1 MRLNDRTAVVTG
13 AASGIGRAIACRLAT
28 EGASVVVSD
37 IRTDPIWDGV
47 NTEPTSDVIV
57 SAGGTAVFH
66 QADVSDPDD
75 VRALVLRAVQEF
87 GRLDIMVNNAGLVVA
102 NNILETTEAEWDR
115 LMDVNLRGQFL
126 CCKAAIAQMITQEPV
141 GEVRGRVINVASQQG
156 FIGPPDYF
164 AYAVS
169 KGGVV
174 QMTRQLS
181 TDYVQ
186 HGILVNGLAPGRII
200 TGTHPGEIDM
210 TDPVLAYS
218 RARTPYPRLG
228 RDDDVAGAAL
238 FLASDDCSYISG
250 HTLPVDGGWLAY

>member
-1 MRLNDRTAVVTG
+1 MRLHGRTAVVTG
-13 AASGIGRAIACRLAT
+13 AASGIGRAIACRFAAD
-28 EGASVVVSD
+28 GASVVVSD
-37 IRTDPIWDGV
+37 IRTDPIWDGSS
-47 NTEPTSDVIV
+47 TQPTAEVIV
-57 SAGGTAVFH
+57 SAGGSAIFYK
-66 QADVSDPDD
+66 ADVSDRDD
-75 VRALVLRAVQEF
+75 VDALVRRAVDEY
-87 GRLDIMVNNAGLVVA
+87 GRLDIMVNNAGLVGSH
-102 NNILETTEAEWDR
+102 NILETTEDEWDR

-126 CCKAAIAQMITQEPV
+126 CCKRTIQQMVGQQPI
-141 GEVRGRVINVASQQG
+141 GEVRGRVINIASQQG

-181 TDYVQ
+181 TDYAK
-186 HGILVNGLAPGRII
+186 HGILVNGIAPGRII

-218 RARTPYPRLG
+218 RSRTPYPRLG
-228 RDDDVAGAAL
+228 RADDVAGAAL
-238 FLASDDCSYISG
+238 FLASDDCTFVSG

>member
-1 MRLNDRTAVVTG
+1 MRLRGRTAIVTG
-13 AASGIGRAIACRLAT
+13 AASGIGRAIACRLAD

-37 IRTDPIWDGV
+37 VRTAPIWDGV
-47 NTEPTSDVIV
+47 NTEPTAEVIV

-66 QADVSDPDD
+66 RADVSDPGD
-75 VRALVLRAVQEF
+75 VDALVRRAVDEF
-87 GRLDIMVNNAGLVVA
+87 GRLDIMVNNAGLVGSH
-102 NNILETTEAEWDR
+102 NILETSEEEWDR
-115 LMDVNLRGQFL
+115 VMNVNLRGQFL
-126 CCKAAIAQMITQEPV
+126 CCKAAIQQMSQQEPLL
-141 GEVRGRVINVASQQG
+141 EVRGRVINVASQQG

-181 TDYVQ
+181 TDYAKS
-186 HGILVNGLAPGRII
+186 GILVNGIAPGRII

-210 TDPVLAYS
+210 TDPVLVYS
-218 RARTPYPRLG
+218 RARTPYGRLG
-228 RDDDVAGAAL
+228 RADDVAGAAL
-238 FLASDDCSYISG
+238 FLASDDCTFISG